1 MNQHQC
7 DVVVIGAG
15 PGGYVAAIRAAQLKL
30 RTICVERDRLGG
42 ICLNWGCIPTK
53 ALLRNAEYMHFLR
66 RAEEFG
72 FEIPN
77 VRVNFPRIIERS
89 RQVADRMS
97 NGIAYLFRKYGVQ
110 HIQGTAFIADVG
122 LVEVRDAAGT
132 LTDRIQCR
140 HIIVATGARPRMLP
154 SIEVDRERILTSTEA
169 MLLQEPPESLIII
182 GAGAIGV
189 EFAYFYNAFGTK
201 VTLIEMQP
209 RIVPLEDEEISRELE
224 RHFKKDGIQILTSTK
239 VIAAKRKGK
248 GVAVT
253 VEKPD
258 GTQQTLTAAMALNA
272 VGVQA
277 NVEDLGLERL
287 GVQLERGFIKVDHY
301 LRTSVP
307 GIYAIGDVAGPPW
320 LAHKAS
326 AEGIICV
333 EAIAGHNPTPL
344 DYTNI
349 PACTYCQPQIA
360 SIGLTEQK
368 AREAGYELK
377 IGKFPFSASGKA
389 WGIGEARG
397 FVKLIFDARYGE
409 LLGAHMIGPEV
420 TELIAEIGVART
432 LEATAR
438 TIFRTVHAHPTLS
451 EAVMEAAA
459 VAYDE
464 AVNF

>member
-1 MNQHQC
+1 MNQHRC

-53 ALLRNAEYMHFLR
+53 ALLRNAEYMHFLK
-66 RAEEFG
+66 RASEFG
-72 FEIPN
+72 FEIGN
-77 VRVNFPRIIERS
+77 LRIHFPRIIERS
-89 RQVADRMS
+89 RQVAERMS

-110 HIQGTAFIADVG
+110 HIRGTAAIADIGV
-122 LVEVRDAAGT
+122 VEVRDEEGT
-132 LTDRIQCR
+132 LTDRIECQ
-140 HIIVATGARPRMLP
+140 HIVIATGARPRILP
-154 SIEVDRERILTSTEA
+154 GIEVDRERILTSTEA
-169 MLLQEPPESLIII
+169 MLLPEPPESLIII

-189 EFAYFYNAFGTK
+189 EFAYFYNAFGTA
-201 VTLIEMQP
+201 VTLVEMMP
-209 RIVPLEDEEISRELE
+209 RIVPNEDEEISRELE
-224 RHFKKDGIQILTSTK
+224 RHFKKEGIQILTSTK
-239 VIAAKRKGK
+239 VLSAKRKGK
-248 GVAVT
+248 GVVVT
-253 VEKPD
+253 VEKAD
-258 GTQQTLTAAMALNA
+258 KTQQTLTATMALNA
-272 VGVQA
+272 IGVQG
-277 NVEDLGLERL
+277 NVENLGLERL
-287 GVQLERGFIKVDHY
+287 GVHVERSFIKVDPH
-301 LRTSVP
+301 LRTNVP

-326 AEGIICV
+326 AEGIVCV
-333 EAIAGHNPTPL
+333 EAIAGHTPQPVN
-344 DYTNI
+344 YANI

-360 SIGLTEQK
+360 SIGMTEQQ

-420 TELIAEIGVART
+420 TELIGELGLARN

-438 TIFRTVHAHPTLS
+438 TLFRTVHAHPTLS
-451 EAVMEAAA
+451 EAIMEAAA
-459 VAYDE
+459 VAYNE

>member
-1 MNQHQC
+1 MNQHEC

-30 RTICVERDRLGG
+30 RTLCVERDRLGG
-42 ICLNWGCIPTK
+42 VCLNWGCIPTK
-53 ALLRNAEYMHFLR
+53 ALLRSAEQMHFLK
-66 RAEEFG
+66 RAAEFG
-72 FEIPN
+72 FSVKQ

-89 RQVADRMS
+89 RQVAERMS

-110 HIQGTAFIADVG
+110 HLRGTATIADVG
-122 LVEVRDAAGT
+122 VVEVRDESGT
-132 LTDRIQCR
+132 LTDRIRCQ

-154 SIEVDRERILTSTEA
+154 GIEVDRERILTSTEA
-169 MLLQEPPESLIII
+169 MLLQEPPPSLIIM

-189 EFAYFYNAFGTK
+189 EFAYFYNAFGTE
-201 VTLIEMQP
+201 VTLIEMMP
-209 RIVPLEDEEISRELE
+209 RIVPNEDEEISRELE
-224 RHFKKDGIQILTSTK
+224 RHFKKEGIRILTSAK
-239 VIAAKRKGK
+239 VVSATRRGDT
-248 GVAVT
+248 VSVT
-253 VEKPD
+253 VETAD
-258 GTQQTLTAAMALNA
+258 GKQQELTAAMALNA
-272 VGVQA
+272 IGIQG
-277 NVEDLGLERL
+277 NVENLGLERL
-287 GVQLERGFIKVDHY
+287 GVQIERGFIKVDQY
-301 LRTSVP
+301 MRTNVP

-326 AEGIICV
+326 AEGIVCV
-333 EAIAGHNPTPL
+333 EAIAGHNPEPVN
-344 DYTNI
+344 YGNI

-360 SIGLTEQK
+360 SIGMTEQQ
-368 AREAGYELK
+368 ARAAGYELK

-409 LLGAHMIGPEV
+409 LLGAHLIGPDV
-420 TELIAEIGVART
+420 TELIAELGLART